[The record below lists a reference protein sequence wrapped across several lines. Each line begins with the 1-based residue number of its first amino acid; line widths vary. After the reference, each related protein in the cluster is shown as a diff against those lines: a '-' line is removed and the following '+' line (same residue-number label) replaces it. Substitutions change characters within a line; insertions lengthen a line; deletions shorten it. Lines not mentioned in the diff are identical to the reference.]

1 MEESKYLKL
10 ARQAREEDN
19 AEDAKIYYNKVR
31 EEDPE
36 NGEAKFFA
44 AYFAMQDGTNGELPR
59 RFSNLC
65 SSVVPA
71 VRLIKNSQAKK
82 AKQLKAT
89 ELIVNAFVPET
100 WAENKYMN
108 KLNHKDK
115 VGDSYVQVFSY
126 TQIKNVCKAGMGTLR
141 DLGDEIVKL
150 YFKDAEATRIAV
162 IAWKEYV
169 SLSQTWYS
177 YAVKG
182 DAELYAAKIK
192 EFDPSYVMPKKAF
205 CISFGKKQ

>member
-44 AYFAMQDGTNGELPR
+44 AYYAMQDGTNGELPR

-71 VRLIKNSQAKK
+71 VRLIKNSQAEKSE
-82 AKQLKAT
+82 QLKAT

-100 WAENKYMN
+100 WAERKYMVSMNN
-108 KLNHKDK
+108 KEK
-115 VGDSYVQVFSY
+115 VGNSHVMVFSND
-126 TQIKNVCKAGMGTLR
+126 QIKGVCKAGMETLR

-169 SLSQTWYS
+169 STSQTWFY

-182 DAELYAAKIK
+182 DAELYTAKIK
-192 EFDPSYVMPKKAF
+192 EFDPSYVMPKKGS
-205 CISFGKKQ
+205 CISFS

>member
-10 ARQAREEDN
+10 ARQAREEGN

-71 VRLIKNSQAKK
+71 VRLI
-82 AKQLKAT
+82 
-89 ELIVNAFVPET
+89 
-100 WAENKYMN
+100 
-108 KLNHKDK
+108 
-115 VGDSYVQVFSY
+115 
-126 TQIKNVCKAGMGTLR
+126 
-141 DLGDEIVKL
+141 
-150 YFKDAEATRIAV
+150 
-162 IAWKEYV
+162 
-169 SLSQTWYS
+169 
-177 YAVKG
+177 
-182 DAELYAAKIK
+182 
-192 EFDPSYVMPKKAF
+192 
-205 CISFGKKQ
+205 